1 VIPVKAPPPA
11 VLALDN
17 MSMQEWKAAVE
28 SKFAKRGITD
38 LLHPAIDEILL
49 RPPIQQQQHYDRGA
63 SVEQHGVSDGGVR
76 GVHDVQP
83 SQQQQQQQ
91 PPIIGQ
97 YDTHPRIGP
106 LVDDAHGA
114 SVEQHGVSDGGV
126 GGVYDVQPL
135 QQQQQQQPP
144 IIGPHDTHPPIGPLV
159 EHAHWAPV
167 EQHGVSDGGVGGVHD
182 VQPSPQQQQQPSGVH
197 HVQPLQQQQQQAQ
210 APQQQQAEW
219 RCDLGT
225 VDELN
230 DCFEVAEVPQGSHR
244 RRVLADSRIMSEN
257 IFPVIIGV

>member
-1 VIPVKAPPPA
+1 
-11 VLALDN
+11 
-17 MSMQEWKAAVE
+17 MQEWQAAVK

-38 LLHPAIDEILL
+38 LLHPAIHEILL

-63 SVEQHGVSDGGVR
+63 S
-76 GVHDVQP
+76 
-83 SQQQQQQQ
+83 
-91 PPIIGQ
+91 
-97 YDTHPRIGP
+97 
-106 LVDDAHGA
+106 
-114 SVEQHGVSDGGV
+114 
-126 GGVYDVQPL
+126 
-135 QQQQQQQPP
+135 
-144 IIGPHDTHPPIGPLV
+144 
-159 EHAHWAPV
+159 V

-210 APQQQQAEW
+210 AQAPQQQQAEW

-230 DCFEVAEVPQGSHR
+230 DCFEVAGVPQDIHR
-244 RRVLADSRIMSEN
+244 SKVFADTRIMSEN

>member
-1 VIPVKAPPPA
+1 MTLFL
-11 VLALDN
+11 LARQRHWQP
-17 MSMQEWKAAVE
+17 SMQNMESSCHPRGLGLYDKHPRIGSLVE
-28 SKFAKRGITD
+28 HAHGA
-38 LLHPAIDEILL
+38 PA
-49 RPPIQQQQHYDRGA
+49 
-63 SVEQHGVSDGGVR
+63 EQHGVGDGGVG

-83 SQQQQQQQ
+83 SQQQQQ
-91 PPIIGQ
+91 PPIIGP

-106 LVDDAHGA
+106 LVEDAHGA
-114 SVEQHGVSDGGV
+114 S
-126 GGVYDVQPL
+126 
-135 QQQQQQQPP
+135 
-144 IIGPHDTHPPIGPLV
+144 
-159 EHAHWAPV
+159 V

-197 HVQPLQQQQQQAQ
+197 HVQPLQQQQQQQAQ

-230 DCFEVAEVPQGSHR
+230 DCFEVAGVPQGSHR
-244 RRVLADSRIMSEN
+244 RRVLADTRIMSEN